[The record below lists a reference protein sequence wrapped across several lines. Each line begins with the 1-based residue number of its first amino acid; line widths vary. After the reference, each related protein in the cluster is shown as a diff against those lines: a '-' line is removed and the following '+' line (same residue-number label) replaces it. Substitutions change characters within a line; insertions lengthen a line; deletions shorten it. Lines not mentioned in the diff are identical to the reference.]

1 MAQYGKIRSGSI
13 APAHGSA
20 VWGSFGEYD
29 KVVAVVSGNS
39 PYVPKTSGVGVAGF
53 IVGAST
59 VGGVT
64 ASLGGSIK
72 HTDLTA
78 GVVYEIGASQ
88 INVASGTIYAL
99 HKNMNVT

>member
-1 MAQYGKIRSGSI
+1 MAQYNRPTITSTDGSET
-13 APAHGSA
+13 
-20 VWGSFGEYD
+20 WGSFGKYD
-29 KVVAVVSGNS
+29 KVVAVVVGSS
-39 PYVPKTSGVGVAGF
+39 PYIPKTSGVGVAA
-53 IVGAST
+53 IMVGAST

-64 ASLGGSIK
+64 ASLGGSIV

-99 HKNMNVT
+99 YKNMNVT